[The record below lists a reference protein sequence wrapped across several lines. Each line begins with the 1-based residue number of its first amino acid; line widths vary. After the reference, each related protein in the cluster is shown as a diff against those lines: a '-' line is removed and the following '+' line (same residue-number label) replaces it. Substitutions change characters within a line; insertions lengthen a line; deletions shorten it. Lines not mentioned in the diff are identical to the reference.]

1 MASAAVRGGQRTR
14 TGLEEAEAPLHIV
27 PDMSFADLASKT
39 EPPFPPLLQ
48 CEEEASPKTL
58 PPKAMLFPEAEE
70 KREASKEKRKKRR
83 EASKG
88 DISDRASDG
97 GSARRTL
104 VGSQGTG
111 TLSLETCG
119 TATSE
124 GLASLRRPQSPVSVD
139 EEPSGCKSVKACVWE
154 PEAEQP
160 EDDASK
166 IGADPK
172 GDVPNMI
179 EPPHDDEHK
188 LIVQTKASE
197 QAESGVVVAATSEQG
212 PSELSSM
219 VSMMSW
225 GAASEEGAS
234 LPTTSDGAVEELAS
248 ESGSSVGGP
257 SPDATSTSGQAPVV
271 FDLATDRCPFVYD
284 LAMADCETPALAA
297 EFTAELSK
305 VDLEHFAE
313 PLARLGVEAARDV
326 AYLSDKELVRMGM
339 RLVQRRKLRALS
351 ASADGEEESAKVKA
365 ESGTDGCS
373 SEVSTASL
381 DFERISSD
389 ANALDAHAVG
399 DTDEVE
405 A

>member
-1 MASAAVRGGQRTR
+1 
-14 TGLEEAEAPLHIV
+14 
-27 PDMSFADLASKT
+27 
-39 EPPFPPLLQ
+39 
-48 CEEEASPKTL
+48 
-58 PPKAMLFPEAEE
+58 MLFPEAEE

-225 GAASEEGAS
+225 GATSEEGAS
-234 LPTTSDGAVEELAS
+234 LPTTSDGAVEEEVAS
-248 ESGSSVGGP
+248 EDGSSVGGP

-351 ASADGEEESAKVKA
+351 ASADGEEEVSEDEALAEDGDESAKVKA

-381 DFERISSD
+381 DF
-389 ANALDAHAVG
+389 
-399 DTDEVE
+399 
-405 A
+405 